1 MSTSRARRTKRL
13 VAGSIALAVL
23 FAGVAFAY
31 FTSEYT
37 SGASVAGG
45 QLSVTT
51 TDLPLDFGDQQLY
64 PTSATE
70 PDNAV
75 VSQFSISNENPVTT
89 GYGIFAT
96 DTSTT
101 PDGAAQFQN
110 LYIEITTTTTTSQP
124 ADPVI
129 PGQPSPLDDD
139 PTTVPA
145 THTWYSGRLAD
156 LNAQHLAD
164 LGTLVK
170 DAERTYDVS
179 VWLANTDSVQPEGVP
194 SDFDVTVRAKTPGT
208 TPSTTSTTQP

>member
-1 MSTSRARRTKRL
+1 MSTSRVRRTKRL

-51 TDLPLDFGDQQLY
+51 HDLPLQFGDQQLY
-64 PTSATE
+64 PTTATE
-70 PDNAV
+70 PDNNAV
-75 VSQFSISNENPVTT
+75 VSDFSIKNENPVTT

-110 LYIEITTTTTTSQP
+110 LYIEISTTTTTTQP

-139 PTTVPA
+139 PTTVPH
-145 THTWYSGRLAD
+145 THTWYTGRLAD

-164 LGTLVK
+164 LGTLDK

-179 VWLANTDSVQPEGVP
+179 VWLANTDSEQPAGVP
-194 SDFDVTVRAKTPGT
+194 SDFNVTVRAKTP
-208 TPSTTSTTQP
+208 STTTTTTQP